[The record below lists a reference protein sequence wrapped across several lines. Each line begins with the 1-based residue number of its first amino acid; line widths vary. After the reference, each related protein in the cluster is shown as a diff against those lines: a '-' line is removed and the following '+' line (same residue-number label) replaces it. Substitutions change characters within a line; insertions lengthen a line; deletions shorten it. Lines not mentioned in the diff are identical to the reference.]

1 MLGLL
6 LLTSVL
12 HQTVDP
18 GHWAPLASPQEW
30 NYCAATAMTTSCLQE
45 EACFGVLTSPHMLG
59 MLSGLRSHW
68 RGVWPALHR
77 DTSRVRQSL
86 PASLEQGLLAQ
97 HRTGL

>member
-18 GHWAPLASPQEW
+18 GHWARSASPQEW

-45 EACFGVLTSPHMLG
+45 EACFGVLTSLHMLG
-59 MLSGLRSHW
+59 MLSRLRLHW
-68 RGVWPALHR
+68 RGVWPALHL
-77 DTSRVRQSL
+77 DTLRVRQSL
-86 PASLEQGLLAQ
+86 QISMMSALAMA
-97 HRTGL
+97 TT